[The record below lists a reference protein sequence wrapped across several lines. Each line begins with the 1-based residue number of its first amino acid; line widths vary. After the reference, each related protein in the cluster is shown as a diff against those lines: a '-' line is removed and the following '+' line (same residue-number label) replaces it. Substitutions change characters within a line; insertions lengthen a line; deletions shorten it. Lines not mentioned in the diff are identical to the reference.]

1 MLASA
6 TAMFTLYGRVVDSV
20 LSSVVL
26 AADQVLKLPAGK
38 YTVREREMMTG
49 SGVLPT
55 EFFHVGSALGKTVL
69 IGMICAAV
77 TVLADF
83 AACIHHA
90 CKTK

>member
-1 MLASA
+1 M
-6 TAMFTLYGRVVDSV
+6 
-20 LSSVVL
+20 VVL

-69 IGMICAAV
+69 IGMHCAEPLGCAEFSCGQAV
-77 TVLADF
+77 CTYPDTL
-83 AACIHHA
+83 
-90 CKTK
+90 

>member
-1 MLASA
+1 M
-6 TAMFTLYGRVVDSV
+6 
-20 LSSVVL
+20 
-26 AADQVLKLPAGK
+26 LKLPAGK

-77 TVLADF
+77 T
-83 AACIHHA
+83 HA
-90 CKTK
+90 CKLRLAFIMHAKATHTDGDCSFGSGSHILCLPVASKAGAR

>member
-1 MLASA
+1 MLGWFHAIQSI
-6 TAMFTLYGRVVDSV
+6 V
-20 LSSVVL
+20 LL

-69 IGMICAAV
+69 IGMLCAAI
-77 TVLADF
+77 TCFSRPLSFHQAGVLNEL
-83 AACIHHA
+83 C
-90 CKTK
+90 